1 LSDAEYSGDGYG
13 WDMLSNGFKQ
23 RSTSAEFNGSGASFI
38 YIAFAENP
46 FVSSSGIPVVA
57 R

>member
-1 LSDAEYSGDGYG
+1 LGYVK
-13 WDMLSNGFKQ
+13 SNGFKQ
-23 RSTSAEFNGSGASFI
+23 RASSAEFNGSGASYI
-38 YIAFAENP
+38 YMAFAENP